1 MEVINIF
8 LSKAS
13 RSEIFVDIGQNDM
26 NFPAN
31 KFSQI
36 FQNVEI
42 ELVDSQ
48 PSILYLDTIHNKG
61 KTSLL

>member
-48 PSILYLDTIHNKG
+48 PSI
-61 KTSLL
+61 